1 MIGTARVRSDTIPRF
16 GCAPS
21 FAAATPAQPGPQTEF
36 LRGAAGGGKVRS
48 SACLK
53 PEDPKT
59 VEAMKWNSSRR
70 TCVSLGSLGQI
81 GTTLGANCLRGPQDN
96 VDGKESPLSTNRAG
110 LTVIANGWYGARG
123 TVRVTQA

>member
-21 FAAATPAQPGPQTEF
+21 FAAAIPAQPGPQTEF

-59 VEAMKWNSSRR
+59 VRR
-70 TCVSLGSLGQI
+70 
-81 GTTLGANCLRGPQDN
+81 
-96 VDGKESPLSTNRAG
+96 
-110 LTVIANGWYGARG
+110 
-123 TVRVTQA
+123 